1 MSGFPEHISV
11 MYVEQEVVFLSL
23 FHQQIPESQDSVLTQ
38 VLKSNTILQNLVE
51 EKNAIETKTKTDS
64 ASEVEIARLQQI
76 YQEIA
81 SRNLTNPEVAAC
93 DILKGLGFTKEMINQ
108 PTSTLS
114 GGWRMR

>member
-1 MSGFPEHISV
+1 M
-11 MYVEQEVVFLSL
+11 
-23 FHQQIPESQDSVLTQ
+23 LTQ

-81 SRNLTNPEVAAC
+81 NRNLTNPEVAAC